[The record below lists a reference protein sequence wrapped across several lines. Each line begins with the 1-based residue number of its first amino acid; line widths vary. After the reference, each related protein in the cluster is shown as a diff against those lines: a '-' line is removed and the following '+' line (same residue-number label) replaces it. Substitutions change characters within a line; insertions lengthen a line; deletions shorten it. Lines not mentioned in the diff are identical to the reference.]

1 MKEVYLIMC
10 EYAFAVVNPYQ
21 NQERVAKDHRENIL
35 YALGILKEART
46 AEITKFVNEKVTLEL
61 EAKYQSNEYLSKDP
75 KQTKLKKQTEL
86 KQKQL
91 DRKTVQKWLKY
102 FEYKRLVSK
111 SKYYVYS
118 LTTDGKSEKIF
129 GEHYGKVLFDSLAKL
144 PLDITPDDNIS
155 ECIKR
160 LGSFVAHIF
169 VSNATQSPLGNKE
182 EWIIEAINPRM
193 MFEWFIHN
201 FRGEYAIETQFEGYM
216 RTLQEAEENY
226 RSIIFPNVYKEQ
238 LDVLKRQ
245 RDDLKKKL
253 GL

>member
-1 MKEVYLIMC
+1 MC

-21 NQERVAKDHRENIL
+21 NQERIAKDHRENIL
-35 YALGILKEART
+35 YALRMLKEART
-46 AEITKFVNEKVTLEL
+46 AEITKFVNEKVMLEL

-75 KQTKLKKQTEL
+75 NQTKLKKQTEL

-102 FEYKRLVSK
+102 FEGKGLVSK

-129 GEHYGKVLFDSLAKL
+129 GAHYGKALFDSLAKL
-144 PLDITPDDNIS
+144 PLDVTPDDNIS

-160 LGSFVAHIF
+160 IGSFVAHIF

-182 EWIIEAINPRM
+182 EWITEAINPRI
-193 MFEWFIHN
+193 MFEWFSRN
-201 FRGEYAIETQFEGYM
+201 FRCDFRGEYAIESQFEGYKH
-216 RTLQEAEENY
+216 TLHEAEENY
-226 RSIIFPNVYKEQ
+226 RSIIFPNVYREQ
-238 LDVLKRQ
+238 LDALKRE